1 MLVRALVV
9 TLAFPAVCF
18 AQDPTAIDRLHQ
30 LDQGHRVHYVN
41 GALVGDGVIDERHPE
56 ALIYEPVNGRL
67 QLVAAEFI
75 VLAAQWDASHSDG
88 APPTLMGQVFHYN
101 GSPNRYRLP
110 PFYELHVWADKQNPS
125 GAFADWNPH
134 VSCDTYAANP

>member
-1 MLVRALVV
+1 MGNYA
-9 TLAFPAVCF
+9 AFAGCVSGPQEGAM
-18 AQDPTAIDRLHQ
+18 
-30 LDQGHRVHYVN
+30 GVHYVN

-56 ALIYEPVNGRL
+56 ALIYEPRNGRL

-110 PFYELHVWADKQNPS
+110 PFYELHVWADKLNPS